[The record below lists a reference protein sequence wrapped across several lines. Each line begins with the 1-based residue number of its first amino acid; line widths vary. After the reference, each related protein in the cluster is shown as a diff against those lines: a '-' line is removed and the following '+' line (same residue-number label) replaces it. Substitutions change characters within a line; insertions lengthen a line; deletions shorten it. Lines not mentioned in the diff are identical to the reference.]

1 MLPIPNLAQSHHS
14 LVDLNVRIFCGK
26 FSSLAREEWRL
37 DTETKYIS
45 EDISSCLL
53 HNSQKNNNNN
63 LLMFSH
69 HTRKLLW
76 DHYGMGKAS
85 CLGCNFHNMH
95 IFKKQMLT
103 PTELML
109 PCLFPEMVKKFC
121 QKRIWPHRLLYIA
134 LWEVGAF
141 LSREVTSDMCLQVCR
156 LFFRF
161 VFFVCLFVC
170 SKKMKKG
177 VL

>member
-14 LVDLNVRIFCGK
+14 LVDLNVRLFCGK

-45 EDISSCLL
+45 EDISFCLL
-53 HNSQKNNNNN
+53 HNSKNNNNDD

-69 HTRKLLW
+69 YTRKLLW
-76 DHYGMGKAS
+76 DHYGTGKAS
-85 CLGCNFHNMH
+85 FLGCNFHNMH

-109 PCLFPEMVKKFC
+109 PPRNGQKMLPETYLAPQATVYRPLGSGCIFITRGHIRHVPPGLQIGFCFCLF
-121 QKRIWPHRLLYIA
+121 A
-134 LWEVGAF
+134 
-141 LSREVTSDMCLQVCR
+141 
-156 LFFRF
+156 
-161 VFFVCLFVC
+161 CLFAV
-170 SKKMKKG
+170 KE
-177 VL
+177 